1 MSGKSAIKFHAS
13 KGQFGHRERFIQN
26 SEIKYSTV
34 T

>member
-1 MSGKSAIKFHAS
+1 MRAKGLHEI